1 MRANTFPI
9 ESPAFTGTND
19 GAITSHSTPSQ
30 NIEHLQPFPFDQGAF
45 IALLLAIAVP
55 ILPVILT
62 EIPFAEVVKGLLSAV
77 R

>member
-1 MRANTFPI
+1 MA
-9 ESPAFTGTND
+9 SPEA
-19 GAITSHSTPSQ
+19 STLTDYGSTYQ